1 MKLQEQEREIKAQ
14 QRKIQE
20 LTFTL
25 AIQDAHTQNIKASGS
40 IPLTPSPPPLTT
52 ETPGP
57 HRLQLKPE
65 RPEDIAYRA
74 KLEKQKSAEKAMGQY
89 KSPESPEAVLA
100 AFQALLTVFKG
111 KGRTQT
117 GQSLHTLSDRKPKE
131 PCSYGVGANHPAR
144 TCYQRQNDE
153 NNDKNLTHKQ
163 ANLNIK
169 IDEQGSYN
177 EGKDTNGN
185 QKRKD
190 FIQWYDSQLNTMAEL
205 KTCK

>member
-1 MKLQEQEREIKAQ
+1 MENQASSNIDRESIYQHERNIDRNPNFDSDIVDSPTVTLTTPFPQSAIWTHAAALMKLQEQEREIKAQ

-117 GQSLHTLSDRKPKE
+117 GQSLHTLSHRKPKE
-131 PCSYGVGANHPAR
+131 PCSYGVPNLIGS
-144 TCYQRQNDE
+144 TDE
-153 NNDKNLTHKQ
+153 NQVK
-163 ANLNIK
+163 
-169 IDEQGSYN
+169 
-177 EGKDTNGN
+177 
-185 QKRKD
+185 
-190 FIQWYDSQLNTMAEL
+190 
-205 KTCK
+205 